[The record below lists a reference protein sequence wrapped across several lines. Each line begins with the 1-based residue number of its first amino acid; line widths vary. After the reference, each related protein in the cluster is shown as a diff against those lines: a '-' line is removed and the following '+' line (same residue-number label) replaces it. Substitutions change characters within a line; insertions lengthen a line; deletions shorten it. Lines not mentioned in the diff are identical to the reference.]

1 MVPFF
6 GVLCFTSEVEF
17 VIKNCN
23 DCTFTIIGIIWFMHC
38 GCGNVFFNRSCTSLT
53 FCIESNKA
61 IVIVSA
67 FPVHFIKSNTGNT
80 WNFANTFDIVTIHFK
95 NKGVIQLVVAFC
107 ASNVCCGIFHDVAKD
122 SILGISNALLTERLH
137 IAIHFN
143 NNSRISFW
151 LFSKTRRC

>member
-1 MVPFF
+1 MPFF
-6 GVLCFTSEVEF
+6 CGVGFSSKVEF
-17 VIKNCN
+17 VVENGN
-23 DCTFTIIGIIWFMHC
+23 ESTFTIEGVIWFVHC
-38 GCGNVFFNRSCTSLT
+38 GCGNVFFNRTFTSST

-80 WNFANTFDIVTIHFK
+80 WNFTNTFDIVTIHFK
-95 NKGVIQLVVAFC
+95 NKGVIQLIVAFC
-107 ASNVCCGIFHDVAKD
+107 ASDVCCGIFHDVVKD